1 MNTSRIF
8 HGEPGIEDYC
18 RKRGFRIAYPERMS
32 LREQVRLFNSHKV
45 FLGIQGSAF
54 HTTLF
59 RVGNE
64 RAHHV
69 YLGNERGR
77 TYALIDSLLG
87 TPSHFVQCVS
97 RMPGKTK
104 HRQLDVDE
112 AIAGLSRH
120 L

>member
-1 MNTSRIF
+1 
-8 HGEPGIEDYC
+8 
-18 RKRGFRIAYPERMS
+18 MS

-69 YLGNERGR
+69 YLGDERGR

-87 TPSHFVQCVS
+87 TSSHFVQCVS

-112 AIAGLSRH
+112 AIAGISRH